1 MSIKIDYGISNDIML
16 SVELPT
22 IGSLNE
28 KYSNSATIDRV
39 YGADFIINY
48 HQNAKTKI
56 DSFFQTNSFITLPT
70 GVRDTLETIYDQ
82 LYS

>member
-1 MSIKIDYGISNDIML
+1 ML
-16 SVELPT
+16 SIEIPT

-39 YGADFIINY
+39 YGADGIINY

-70 GVRDTLETIYDQ
+70 G
-82 LYS
+82 